1 VIRLVEDAGVGNHN
15 LDGHRA
21 ENLQQV
27 GHVCGL
33 HILMIFAIWDRPS
46 AATCQ
51 CVVTKPHIDVKNKVI
66 FSNRGFFRLNSRVR
80 VRFRRH
86 RLHAFFFIT
95 TSTQN
100 HQKGVRCGTRW
111 NICYEG
117 KMLIMSPSQT
127 QVRSEHGSLIF
138 SLQSDVVE
146 LHQDLDS
153 WLADVSCSQSRV
165 FGKIK

>member
-1 VIRLVEDAGVGNHN
+1 MTSITLGTWRPHPNQEDLAVIRLVEDAGVGNHN

-127 QVRSEHGSLIF
+127 PKEPSGPQRAWVTHLLVTIG
-138 SLQSDVVE
+138 
-146 LHQDLDS
+146 
-153 WLADVSCSQSRV
+153 CC
-165 FGKIK
+165 

>member
-51 CVVTKPHIDVKNKVI
+51 CVVTKPHIDVKKKL
-66 FSNRGFFRLNSRVR
+66 FSLIVASSD
-80 VRFRRH
+80 
-86 RLHAFFFIT
+86 
-95 TSTQN
+95 STQ
-100 HQKGVRCGTRW
+100 GLGSGFGDTAFMR
-111 NICYEG
+111 
-117 KMLIMSPSQT
+117 SFSSQPRHKT
-127 QVRSEHGSLIF
+127 IKRACAVEHDGIY
-138 SLQSDVVE
+138 VTK
-146 LHQDLDS
+146 
-153 WLADVSCSQSRV
+153 AKC
-165 FGKIK
+165 